1 MNDSGEVQLK
11 NFVIQRLSD
20 DFDIQKEVS
29 GIHPVYGKVR
39 IDLLLTPK
47 KQTIKK
53 GIDFGCFGIEI
64 KNPKTTGCSV
74 KKMLDCLVQ
83 SHSYTISRFN
93 GVIPDFV
100 LVFPSLDIFYD
111 EDHCHQPNYDDLRTL
126 RRFLQR
132 LNVGELGFEKNAYC
146 FWFTG
151 QRLWHSER
159 GRSKQ
164 KGLGL
169 CRRYGTNKHSELRG
183 SLL

>member
-1 MNDSGEVQLK
+1 MNDSEEVQLK
-11 NFVIQRLSD
+11 NFVIQKLSN
-20 DFDIQKEVS
+20 DFDIQQEVA

-47 KQTIKK
+47 QQTIEK
-53 GIDFGCFGIEI
+53 GADFGSFGIEI

-83 SHSYTISRFN
+83 AYSYTISRFN

-100 LVFPSLDIFYD
+100 LVFPSFDKFYD
-111 EDHCHQPNYDDLRTL
+111 ENHCHQPNNEELKTL

-132 LNVGELGFEKNAYC
+132 LNVGELKFEKNAYS

-151 QRLWHSER
+151 QRLWHSGR

-169 CRRYGTNKHSELRG
+169 CRRYGTNKHSEIRG